1 MKPIWLIPTA
11 VAFSLFLIASSMK
24 SGWLYLVSSVMF
36 ALVIADSIY
45 ARHST
50 RSLSLKREC
59 PDEVY
64 EGEDFEVALDA
75 RNKSRIPAFFLRI
88 QDEQFLLQTSQKPH
102 GIWRKIHQ
110 MFFSAQEELAMEER
124 RRRKWEQ
131 SVFVE
136 RVGGRAELK
145 TSYSLRAPKRGVY
158 SNARMCLQSNGILG
172 TSASSLVK
180 SIPSEIVVFPKPYPL
195 SYFPCGQVESAT
207 YSESFES
214 ARRGYSQDYYGV
226 REYVRGD
233 SLKSIH
239 WKSTAKRGKLIVKEY
254 QQEIIPLSYILL
266 LLAAPLWGDEIE
278 NSLEDGLRATAS
290 ILRYFSYA
298 GRKTGLL
305 FFENKKLEMVEG
317 ELENLLSALASY
329 VELEEST
336 EIGELAG
343 AFSFPEKR
351 LSRESQVIFVTNYK
365 LEDVSYFIREVA
377 PTFSPILVEVLEES
391 YAPSFNSTTIGAGE
405 SLGAI
410 SERLGGLYI
419 VTHNR
424 GIETCLNA
432 PSNITGG

>member
-36 ALVIADSIY
+36 ALVIADSVY

-64 EGEDFEVALDA
+64 EGEDFEVELEI
-75 RNKSRIPAFFLRI
+75 RNKSRIPAFLLQI
-88 QDEQFLLQTSQKPH
+88 QDEQFLFQPSKKPH

-110 MFFSAQEELAMEER
+110 TFFSAREELAREER
-124 RRRKWEQ
+124 RRKRWEQ
-131 SVFVE
+131 DIFIE
-136 RVGGRAELK
+136 KIGGRAELK
-145 TSYSLRAPKRGVY
+145 TSYNLRAPKRGVY
-158 SNARMCLQSNGILG
+158 PNARICLQSNGILG
-172 TSASSLVK
+172 TSASSFVE
-180 SIPSEIVVFPKPYPL
+180 SIPSEITVFPKPYPL
-195 SYFPCGQVESAT
+195 SYFPCGQFESAT

-226 REYVRGD
+226 REYVHGD

-254 QQEIIPLSYILL
+254 QQEISPLSYILL
-266 LLAAPLWGDEIE
+266 LLAAPFWGDEIE

-290 ILRYFSYA
+290 ILKYFSHV

-317 ELENLLSALASY
+317 EVGNLLRVLASY
-329 VELEEST
+329 TELEEST
-336 EIGELAG
+336 KMGELAS
-343 AFSFPEKR
+343 AFDFPEK
-351 LSRESQVIFVTNYK
+351 LLPGSQVVLITNLEPEDISSFVG
-365 LEDVSYFIREVA
+365 EAA
-377 PTFSPILVEVLEES
+377 PTLSPILVEVLEES
-391 YAPSFNSTTIGAGE
+391 YAPSFDSTTMGAGE

-410 SERLGGLYI
+410 SEKLDGLYI
-419 VTHNR
+419 VTHNQ

-432 PSNITGG
+432 PSNITGR